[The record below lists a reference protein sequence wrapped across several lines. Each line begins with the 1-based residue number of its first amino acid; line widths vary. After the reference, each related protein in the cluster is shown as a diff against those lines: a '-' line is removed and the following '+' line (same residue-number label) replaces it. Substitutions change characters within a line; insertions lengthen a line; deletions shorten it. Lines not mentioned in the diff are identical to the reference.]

1 MDIFEQKT
9 ANFIRETDLL
19 KADGSNVIV
28 AISGGADSVALLAVL
43 KSLGYNCIAAHCNFH
58 LRGEESCRDERHVET
73 ICSKLAVT
81 LEKTDFDVP
90 QRMAETGESLE
101 MACRSLR
108 YEWFD
113 VLREKYSAQALA
125 TGHHREDNVETMLL
139 NLLRGTGIAGA
150 AGISAK
156 NAGRIRP
163 LLRFSKSEITE
174 YLQRRGL
181 DYVTDSSN
189 LVSDVQR
196 NAIRNEILPAI
207 EAFFPEARKNLSHSA
222 ECLNEDKMLFCDMI
236 NRLKSRILS
245 DSELNFAALEN
256 ATAYPAAMLYH
267 LLSPL
272 GFNRSTTD
280 DIFASRSISGKEFYS
295 REYKAVTSRGTLQI
309 SPISTEKAA
318 SVCLDFSET
327 AENPFFTIEKV
338 TNFVPCNDP
347 NIAFFDAA
355 IFEGN
360 PVWELRPWQPG
371 DKIKPFGLNGKSKK
385 LSDIFTNCKLSLT
398 EKEKIR
404 ILTRNGEI
412 VWIPGIKTSNLFRVT
427 PSTTEIYKFTTVTP

>member
-9 ANFIRETDLL
+9 ANFIREADLL

-43 KSLGYNCIAAHCNFH
+43 TSLGYNCIAAHCNFH
-58 LRGEESCRDERHVET
+58 LRGEESCRDERHVEA

-90 QRMAETGESLE
+90 QRMAQTGESLE

-108 YEWFD
+108 YEWFET
-113 VLREKYSAQALA
+113 LREKYSAQALA

-139 NLLRGTGIAGA
+139 NLLRSTGIAGA

-156 NAGRIRP
+156 NARRVSP
-163 LLRFSKSEITE
+163 LLRFSKTEITE

-222 ECLNEDKMLFCDMI
+222 ECLSEDKMLFSDMI
-236 NRLKSRILS
+236 NSLKSRILS

-256 ATAYPAAMLYH
+256 ATTHPAALLYH

-280 DIFASRSISGKEFYS
+280 DIFASRGISGKEFYS
-295 REYKAVTSRGTLQI
+295 HEYKAVTSRSTLQI
-309 SPISTEKAA
+309 SPISKEKAVA
-318 SVCLDFSET
+318 VRLDLSET

-338 TNFVPCNDP
+338 TIFVPCNDP
-347 NIAFFDAA
+347 NIAFFDAT

-360 PVWELRPWQPG
+360 PVWELRPWQQG
-371 DKIKPFGLNGKSKK
+371 DKMKPFGLNGKSKK

-427 PSTTEIYKFTTVTP
+427 PSTTEIYKLTTVMP